1 MTLNGRRYCSRTM
14 GFALGYLYFYSLGIL
29 VPYEITAAALVF
41 QYWHVNVNIA
51 VFITVFI
58 IIIVGLNALPVRFY
72 GETEFWFAS
81 TKVLMMIGLLLLSFI
96 LFWGGGPN
104 RDRLGFRYW
113 KHPGAANTYL
123 VGGNTGRFLALL
135 STLVLSAFP
144 FTFAPE
150 LVVVTAGEMKNP
162 RRNLPIAAR
171 RYAYR
176 LFFFYIGCVLAI
188 GVICPSTASALTSKD
203 KGAGSSAF
211 VVAIKN
217 AGIPVLDSI
226 INALIIISAWSSG
239 NSFLYLS
246 SRSLYALAL
255 SGNAPRFFKA
265 CSKTGVP
272 YWCVFTSSLF
282 CLLAYLNVG
291 HSSGIVFNWFVNL
304 TNTSG
309 FISWICCSI
318 IYLRFRKAT
327 RLQGITDLPYR
338 SRFQPWGS
346 WLAMISF
353 IFLCLIN
360 GFDVFLFKA
369 KGAPFN
375 VSDFF
380 TAYIGIP
387 IFLVIYFG
395 HRVYDRKAPWA
406 IPAAEVDLK
415 SGLAQVLAEEEPL
428 PVRRATFWSWLT
440 RIWE

>member
-1 MTLNGRRYCSRTM
+1 M
-14 GFALGYLYFYSLGIL
+14 GFALGWLYFYSLGIL

-41 QYWHVNVNIA
+41 QYWKIKVSVA
-51 VFITVFI
+51 VFITIMI
-58 IIIVGLNALPVRFY
+58 IVIVGLNTLPVWFY

-81 TKVLMMIGLLLLSFI
+81 TKVIMMIGLLLLSFI

-104 RDRLGFRYW
+104 HDRLGFRYW

-123 VGGNTGRFLALL
+123 VGGDTGRFLALL

-150 LVVVTAGEMKNP
+150 LLVVTAGEMKSP
-162 RRNLPIAAR
+162 RRNLPIAAK

-188 GVICPSTASALTSKD
+188 GVICPSDAPALTKGG

-211 VVAIKN
+211 VVGIKN
-217 AGIPVLDSI
+217 AGIPVLDHI
-226 INALIIISAWSSG
+226 INSLIIISAWSAG

-255 SGNAPRFFKA
+255 SGNAPRVFKS

-272 YWCVFTSSLF
+272 YWCVAASSLF
-282 CLLAYLNVG
+282 CLLSYLNVKT
-291 HSSGIVFNWFVNL
+291 SSAIVFNWFVNL

-309 FISWICCSI
+309 FISWIMCSI

-327 RLQGITDLPYR
+327 TVQGITDLPYR
-338 SRFQPWGS
+338 SRLQPWGS
-346 WLAMISF
+346 WIAMVAF
-353 IFLCLIN
+353 TFLCLIN
-360 GFDVFLFKA
+360 GFDVFFFKA
-369 KGAPFN
+369 NNKPFN

-387 IFLVIYFG
+387 IFLAIYFG
-395 HRVYDRKAPWA
+395 HRIHDRKSPWA
-406 IPAAEVDLK
+406 LQPEEVDLK
-415 SGLAQVLAEEEPL
+415 SGMAQVLEEESSPPAETSAVPL
-428 PVRRATFWSWLT
+428 RWIK

>member
-1 MTLNGRRYCSRTM
+1 M
-14 GFALGYLYFYSLGIL
+14 GFALGWLYFYSLGIL

-41 QYWHVNVNIA
+41 QYWHIKVSIA
-51 VFITVFI
+51 VFITIMIVVI
-58 IIIVGLNALPVRFY
+58 IGLNILPVRFY

-81 TKVLMMIGLLLLSFI
+81 TKVLMMIGLLILSFI

-104 RDRLGFRYW
+104 HDRLGFRYW

-123 VGGNTGRFLALL
+123 VGGDTGRFLALL

-150 LVVVTAGEMKNP
+150 LVVVTAGEMKSP

-188 GVICPSTASALTSKD
+188 GIICPSDAKALTKGGE
-203 KGAGSSAF
+203 GAGSSAF

-217 AGIPVLDSI
+217 AGIPALDHI
-226 INALIIISAWSSG
+226 INALIIISAWSAG

-255 SGNAPRFFKA
+255 SGNAPRCFKA
-265 CSKTGVP
+265 CSRTGVP
-272 YWCVFTSSLF
+272 YLCVAASSLF
-282 CLLAYLNVG
+282 CFLAYLNVTK
-291 HSSGIVFNWFVNL
+291 SSAIVFNWFVNL

-309 FISWICCSI
+309 FISWIMCSI

-327 RLQGITDLPYR
+327 FAQHITDLPYR
-338 SRFQPWGS
+338 SRLQPWGS
-346 WLAMISF
+346 WIAMISF
-353 IFLCLIN
+353 TFLCLIN
-360 GFDVFLFKA
+360 GFDVFFFKT
-369 KGAPFN
+369 KHQEFN
-375 VSDFF
+375 VSNFL

-387 IFLVIYFG
+387 IFLAIFFG
-395 HRVYDRKAPWA
+395 HRIYDRKSPWA
-406 IPAAEVDLK
+406 LPPEKVDLQ
-415 SGLAQVLAEEEPL
+415 SGMPQVLREESL
-428 PVRRATFWSWLT
+428 PST
-440 RIWE
+440 RKSRGYWGWINRLWE